1 MVKTTSTLFLI
12 GSLIT
17 TLAGCSGASYSSAS
31 SGPANVNGT
40 WMGGTA
46 TGTKDVTLHLQQSGT
61 NVTGSGAGA
70 VAFDGPIQGTVN
82 GNTLQLTHQRSG
94 VAAPRPLIVRGD
106 LMHGELDGVPLDL
119 VRLGGPTR

>member
-1 MVKTTSTLFLI
+1 MVKKTPTLLII

-17 TLAGCSGASYSSAS
+17 TLAGCFGASYSSA

-61 NVTGSGAGA
+61 NVTGTGVGAG
-70 VAFDGPIQGTVN
+70 AFDGPIQGTVN

-119 VRLGGPTR
+119 VRLGGPPR

>member
-1 MVKTTSTLFLI
+1 MMKKTPTLLII

-17 TLAGCSGASYSSAS
+17 TLAGCSGASYSSDS
-31 SGPANVNGT
+31 SGPADVNGT

-61 NVTGSGAGA
+61 NVTGTGTGAA
-70 VAFDGPIQGTVN
+70 AFDGPIQGSVN

-94 VAAPRPLIVRGD
+94 VAARPLIVRGD
-106 LMHGELDGVPLDL
+106 LMYGELDGIPLDL